1 MATMD
6 FPASPSTGDIH
17 THSGKRWQWDGAVWR
32 AYSLAFTGTPVA
44 PTAAADT
51 NTTQIATTAY
61 VQTELGDYLTTSTAS
76 STYAPKASP
85 EFTGNV
91 TMQSLDM
98 DDIVA
103 GDVIYGSGAD
113 TLARLAKGSNDQ
125 VLTLASGVPSWADA
139 AGGGGGTSIA
149 DADADT
155 KIQVEES
162 SDEDIIRFDVEG
174 TQVATMAA
182 DVTTLEGNNNRTV
195 QVKNTGG
202 AYAYVT
208 FQDTNTTAPSAG
220 GGVTGANR
228 VGCQTNDLVFY
239 ADGEEKGRFIAD
251 KGLTFNGDT
260 AAANALDDYEEGT
273 WTAAFTTGG
282 GTIAPNT
289 SYDTMNYTKIG
300 RLVTVGGNVDGFT
313 VSSPTG
319 SLTMTGLPF
328 AVDDTA
334 ERSDRTAFVVTA
346 RGLVSAED
354 NIFGQLNAGTGL
366 VINYGNGSTGGGGAH
381 MATIIDAGSYI
392 HLSATYVAAT

>member
-17 THSGKRWQWDGAVWR
+17 THDGKRWQWDGAVWR

-162 SDEDIIRFDVEG
+162 SDEDIIRFDVAG
-174 TQVATMAA
+174 TQVATM
-182 DVTTLEGNNNRTV
+182 T
-195 QVKNTGG
+195 
-202 AYAYVT
+202 
-208 FQDTNTTAPSAG
+208 
-220 GGVTGANR
+220 
-228 VGCQTNDLVFY
+228 
-239 ADGEEKGRFIAD
+239 ADGLLFG
-251 KGLTFNGDT
+251 TDT
-260 AAANALDDYEEGT
+260 AATNALHDYEEGT
-273 WTAAFTTGG
+273 WTASFVTGG

-300 RLVTVGGNVDGFT
+300 RLVNVSGNVDGFT

-319 SLTMTGLPF
+319 SFQMTGLPF
-328 AVDDTA
+328 AVADTA
-334 ERSDRTAFVVTA
+334 ERSDRICVVVTA
-346 RGLVSAED
+346 HGLVSAED
-354 NIFGQLNAGTGL
+354 NLFGEMHAGSGI
-366 VINYGNGSTGGGGAH
+366 VFNYGDGGTGGGGAH

-392 HLSATYVAAT
+392 RVNATYMAAT

>member
-1 MATMD
+1 SSSD
-6 FPASPSTGDIH
+6 NST
-17 THSGKRWQWDGAVWR
+17 K
-32 AYSLAFTGTPVA
+32 
-44 PTAAADT
+44 
-51 NTTQIATTAY
+51 IATTAY
-61 VQTELGDYLTTSTAS
+61 
-76 STYAPKASP
+76 
-85 EFTGNV
+85 
-91 TMQSLDM
+91 
-98 DDIVA
+98 
-103 GDVIYGSGAD
+103 
-113 TLARLAKGSNDQ
+113 
-125 VLTLASGVPSWADA
+125 ADA
-139 AGGGGGTSIA
+139 AGGGGGSSDEIV

-155 KIQVEES
+155 KIQVEEG
-162 SDEDIIRFDVEG
+162 SDDDTIRFDVAG

-346 RGLVSAED
+346 RG
-354 NIFGQLNAGTGL
+354 
-366 VINYGNGSTGGGGAH
+366 
-381 MATIIDAGSYI
+381 
-392 HLSATYVAAT
+392 